1 MPIVPAPS
9 AKSIVTL
16 PPGSVDAHAHVF
28 TRDLRL
34 APDARYVPE
43 SGAPIE
49 RYLDVLDAHGIASGI
64 LVQPSFLGTDNEYL
78 IAALARVPA
87 RLRGVAVVSPETPQ
101 AALEKLRASGVAGIR
116 LNLIGRPALNFAAS
130 PWREFLAAVG
140 RAGLHVEVQAE
151 GEIWRDI
158 LDPLLAS
165 GCRLVIEHFG
175 RPTRNEGP
183 RCLGFQTLVAAS
195 RSADIWF
202 KLSAPYRLAP
212 VTAAWSCAALLL
224 KIPGIGRLV
233 WGSDW
238 PWTQHPEITRY
249 ADTLDWLHEWVPHA
263 AARSQILGA
272 NARTLYGFNKPLN
285 VAAPPWKR
293 L

>member
-1 MPIVPAPS
+1 LPTVPAQS
-9 AKSIVTL
+9 AKSVITL

-28 TRDLRL
+28 TRELRL
-34 APDARYVPE
+34 APNARYVPE
-43 SGAPIE
+43 ADAPIE
-49 RYLDVLDAHGIASGI
+49 RYLNLLDAHGLAAGI
-64 LVQPSFLGTDNEYL
+64 LVQPSFLGTDNDYL
-78 IAALARVPA
+78 IASLARVPA
-87 RLRGVAVVSPETPQ
+87 RLRGVAVVSPDTPP
-101 AALEKLRASGVAGIR
+101 ASLERLRTSGVAGIR
-116 LNLIGRPALNFAAS
+116 LNLIGQPPPNFAAS
-130 PWREFLAAVG
+130 PWREFLVAVA
-140 RAGLHVEVQAE
+140 RAGLHVEIQAE
-151 GEIWRDI
+151 GETWREI

-165 GCRLVIEHFG
+165 GCRLVIDHFG

-183 RCLGFQTLVAAS
+183 RCLGFQTLVAAA

-202 KLSAPYRLAP
+202 KLSAPYRLVPA
-212 VTAAWSCAALLL
+212 TAAWSCAALLL

-249 ADTLDWLHEWVPHA
+249 ADTIDWLSEWVPDA
-263 AARSQILGA
+263 GARAQVLGA